1 MAAIAAIARI
11 AFVQL
16 TFVLVVLSAITCD
29 LAKVSCQ
36 GFRRLHKCLPRT
48 KAYYLSFTFGG
59 GSWGGKA
66 VKGTQRWQRR
76 RCCSGRGVEFVH
88 VTLLPLMVY

>member
-29 LAKVSCQ
+29 LAKVSE
-36 GFRRLHKCLPRT
+36 GRRPITLVSP
-48 KAYYLSFTFGG
+48 S
-59 GSWGGKA
+59 A
-66 VKGTQRWQRR
+66 VAVGEERR
-76 RCCSGRGVEFVH
+76 
-88 VTLLPLMVY
+88 

>member
-36 GFRRLHKCLPRT
+36 GFMPRFQ
-48 KAYYLSFTFGG
+48 K
-59 GSWGGKA
+59 
-66 VKGTQRWQRR
+66 
-76 RCCSGRGVEFVH
+76 
-88 VTLLPLMVY
+88 VT